1 VDEKVTEGR
10 QAVSPVV
17 RWFWTSLGM
26 IFLGIGIAGV
36 ILPMLPGTVFLL
48 IASACFVRGSDRL
61 HHWLT
66 THPVLGRQIRI
77 MLGKEPMPVRSKVM
91 AISAMWIA
99 VIISITRTSILPLQV
114 VLGVLALIGTWFITT
129 RR

>member
-1 VDEKVTEGR
+1 MWTGAGVFFL
-10 QAVSPVV
+10 AVGV
-17 RWFWTSLGM
+17 
-26 IFLGIGIAGV
+26 AGV

-48 IASACFVRGSDRL
+48 IASFCFVRGSERL

-66 THPVLGRQIRI
+66 NHPVLGRQIRI
-77 MLGKEPMPVRSKVM
+77 MLGTEAMPRRSKVM

-99 VIISITRTSILPLQV
+99 VTISVAGSN
-114 VLGVLALIGTWFITT
+114 VLALQILLTLLAAFGTWFILA